1 MMQFKLWTIILLG
14 WGIAGAIQAQ
24 DTSVSREDLA
34 EIWGD
39 CHRCQ
44 TCIAEIK
51 QQKIQYCKLELNQRQ
66 LEGKEVA
73 CSDSAYANCNTIG
86 SYLENKRSTDDL
98 RELFANDCIAK
109 NAEVIKTCV
118 ANLRK
123 TKGCDIGLTE
133 DRCLS
138 AYQEECN
145 FKARR
150 GCLNKFRNLPKPES
164 YYQVACRQGKIASSC
179 EKIQDQFD
187 TSSIGNFLASIYRII
202 QDKFLIWF
210 AYTMM
215 GIAVYLISKI
225 IFIDERQFQAS
236 EKLEEGTVKE
246 DFSQLGVVLKYSR
259 PFFKRYVSQI
269 VASMKNKKKIKEK
282 YTRPLASAGL
292 TEYLTAE
299 DFYAFKLFLVLGFP
313 MVFLATRYLVEAD
326 WPLMIIPVISVLG
339 YFYPDLWIY
348 GKIKQR
354 QENMIL
360 ALPFCVD
367 MLALSVEAGLDFVA
381 AMSRVIQKAK
391 PSPLTYEFSQL
402 IKEISI
408 GASRAEA
415 LRNMA
420 WRANLMQIS
429 SFTATLIAADQV
441 GADIAPILKALSAEV
456 RQKRATLAEIRG
468 NKASSMMLLPLMF
481 FIVPA
486 SLIAIAAPLVMNF
499 LRGD

>member
-1 MMQFKLWTIILLG
+1 MQFKLGTIILLLL
-14 WGIAGAIQAQ
+14 GISWAGQAQ
-24 DTSVSREDLA
+24 DGFVSREDLS

-39 CHRCQ
+39 CHRCR
-44 TCIAEIK
+44 TCTQEIK
-51 QQKIQYCKLELNQRQ
+51 QQKMQYCKLELNARQ
-66 LEGKEVA
+66 LAGKEVA

-86 SYLENKRSTDDL
+86 SYLENQRATDEL
-98 RELFANDCIAK
+98 RELYAADCVQK

-118 ANLRK
+118 AQERK
-123 TKGCDIGLTE
+123 LKGCEIGLTE

-138 AYQEECN
+138 TYQEECN
-145 FKARR
+145 FRARR
-150 GCLNKFRNLPKPES
+150 GCLNKFRTLPKPEE
-164 YYQVACRQGKIASSC
+164 YYQIACRQGKIAASC

-187 TSSIGNFLASIYRII
+187 TSSIGNFLASIYRIL

-225 IFIDERQFQAS
+225 IFIDESQFQAA
-236 EKLEEGTVKE
+236 EKLEEGVVKE
-246 DFSQLGVVLKYSR
+246 DFSKLGVVLKYSR

-269 VASMKNKKKIKEK
+269 VAGMKNKKKIKEK

-313 MVFLATRYLVEAD
+313 VVFLIMRYLVEAD

-339 YFYPDLWIY
+339 YFYPDIWIR
-348 GKIKQR
+348 GKIRQR
-354 QENMIL
+354 QDDIIL

-381 AMSRVIQKAK
+381 AMSRVIQRAK
-391 PSPLTYEFSQL
+391 PSALTNEFTQL

-420 WRANLMQIS
+420 WRANLIQIS

-441 GADIAPILKALSAEV
+441 GADIAPILKALSVEV
-456 RQKRATLAEIRG
+456 RQKRSTLAEIRG
-468 NKASSMMLLPLMF
+468 NKASSTMLIPMIF
-481 FIVPA
+481 FIMPA
-486 SLIAIAAPLVMNF
+486 ALIAIAAPVVMNF